1 LFEALVEALLEAS
14 YRDVEAE
21 DLRGEGMLS
30 GEVFG
35 APDAL
40 LPGSVGHRAIMG
52 L

>member
-1 LFEALVEALLEAS
+1 
-14 YRDVEAE
+14 
-21 DLRGEGMLS
+21 MLS

-52 L
+52 LRLAGSNCKELHRGVQLLVDSGGAAGL

>member
-1 LFEALVEALLEAS
+1 V
-14 YRDVEAE
+14 DVEGE
-21 DLRGEGMLS
+21 DLRREGMLS

-52 L
+52 LRLAASNWCAAFFR